1 MTPTIGSSSSAPPSV
16 FDNISADLFDFHQ
29 SMVLDRTRM
38 HAFVRAIN
46 ATVVPGDVVVEIG
59 TGTGVLAVAAAR
71 AGARKVYAI
80 EAEPIIDIAQ
90 QVAVANSVEDRIE
103 FINGQ
108 STELALD
115 ERGDVLIT
123 ETIGNAAFDEGI
135 LAWVSDAGKRLL
147 KPNARHIPH
156 SLALKAA
163 LLELPN
169 DAAEMDRLLERVDT
183 FDLSPLRALVV
194 GTLAWDTLSPVSQVS
209 EAVEM
214 VSVDLSD
221 PPLEIAAER
230 ELRARRPAMV
240 HAVGIWFDAGIGPG
254 ISLSNEPGSPA
265 SSWNQG
271 VVMLDRPFAL
281 EPGDPLRVG
290 VTVFDGGGKWD
301 FRIDRP

>member
-1 MTPTIGSSSSAPPSV
+1 ME
-16 FDNISADLFDFHQ
+16 
-29 SMVLDRTRM
+29 
-38 HAFVRAIN
+38 AFIRAIN
-46 ATVVPGDVVVEIG
+46 ATVAPGDVVVDIG

-80 EAEPIIDIAQ
+80 EAEPIIEIAK
-90 QVAVANSVEDRIE
+90 QVAVANNVEHRIE
-103 FINGQ
+103 FVKGH
-108 STELALD
+108 STYVDLD

-135 LAWVSDAGKRLL
+135 LAWVSDAGRRLL
-147 KPNARHIPH
+147 KPDARHIPH

-169 DAAEMDRLLERVDT
+169 DAAEIDRLLEGVNT

-194 GTLAWDTLSPVSQVS
+194 GTLAWDILSPVSQVS

-221 PPLEIAAER
+221 PPLEMTAER
-230 ELRARRPAMV
+230 ELRARRAATV
-240 HAVGIWFDAGIGPG
+240 HAVGVWFDAGIGPG

-271 VVMLDRPFAL
+271 VVMLDRPFAM
-281 EPGDPLRVG
+281 ERDDFLRVG
-290 VTVFDGGGKWD
+290 VSVFDGGGKWD
-301 FRIDRP
+301 FRIDRQ